1 MCYHCGTKPILI
13 ASCKQKKRQ
22 SKSVYRN
29 CSICNPTSK
38 KEFCSIPVNPR
49 KKSTAKGNES
59 TTNAEAS
66 TTKVNESTS
75 NAEVATLKAN
85 ESILKTKKLKSQTKV
100 TKPKIIANE
109 STLPS
114 NTSKKGNLAI
124 TKFLQQDKVETS
136 TIADSKPLTSTS
148 DAYDIDMSVTIK

>member
-1 MCYHCGTKPILI
+1 MYP
-13 ASCKQKKRQ
+13 
-22 SKSVYRN
+22 N
-29 CSICNPTSK
+29 CSISNPTSK
-38 KEFCSIPVNPR
+38 KEFCAIPVNPR

-59 TTNAEAS
+59 TTNSEAS
-66 TTKVNESTS
+66 TAKVNESTS

-85 ESILKTKKLKSQTKV
+85 ESILKTEKLKSQTKV

-114 NTSKKGNLAI
+114 NRSKKDNLAKA
-124 TKFLQQDKVETS
+124 KFLQQDKVETS
-136 TIADSKPLTSTS
+136 TIADAKPLTSTS